1 MIPHVLF
8 FPGTASRT
16 GSFILIL
23 FLLLA
28 SIVLASNVWAQ
39 PAALVAAPADPA
51 KVAEQQVA
59 RRQALTHDREAIERT
74 RQDLLARLA
83 DLPRQMEALRPEQI
97 DEVMLEQSRV
107 DAESARLRQESAL
120 SELNNS
126 RRRIEELQKGIGEL
140 EAREQLLKNPAKEA
154 TEGAT
159 DRAEQLRQTSLALT
173 QQRADLELETLNL
186 ANLRDQL
193 DIAKL
198 RLKLAEQ
205 WRERIERTF
214 QQRQEQGRQ
223 SAQAELV
230 GRLQTDLATQQ
241 DRANALRQ
249 RLSQNQGTL
258 PLALWQRLVTEL
270 QTVEERINM
279 LSLDRHL
286 AETANVL
293 ARLKALPNNAS
304 VNPDDLRDA
313 LEQLATI
320 RDDLRRTEEL
330 LQQKSIVYEQQ
341 RQVIERRE
349 AATTND
355 RRLRGE
361 ELQLTGQLLAD
372 LSQRVGQAQDQLLQ
386 LNEITAQLD
395 QNYRERLRRNL
406 FTRRPYPDTTEAWQQ
421 LLEAMVAVP
430 QVLFYQIRLSL
441 ESTVR
446 ALLDATVLRWAVLA
460 VLAGMLI
467 WGLMAAGR
475 GLRQASRR
483 LGEQRIQG
491 DSFLRQLVASTL
503 LLARANLGGAGCA
516 AALLLL
522 LWLAEVPQPGFGILI
537 TLALSWVGIKLPVS
551 LAWLLLVSPRLPAG
565 QRQPALYRQLFWTL
579 IGGGVLVALVVLAHL
594 SDLPAT
600 VVNAFDRL
608 FMLYWFWAF
617 LPLLR
622 IRRLVMDLLGALHGE
637 RLWFVVLRFGSLLL
651 PLSLLGAAVLGL
663 LGYLQLAWLVAGYLL
678 IFIAVQVAWLLA
690 RSLLNDLAVA
700 LKNFAVTHS
709 GYGLLWTQDII
720 TPLHRI
726 LNLLLFLGAWV
737 VLFRAYGW
745 TGESAVVTSIWA
757 FLERPLFTVGAA
769 EISIWRTLITVT
781 ILLVVIWLGQWSR
794 AISYRWVLSHISDL
808 GVRHS
813 LSVFAQ
819 YAVVLI
825 GLLFILRVVGI
836 DLTTLA
842 VFAGAVGV
850 GIGLGMQSL
859 ANNFVSGL
867 LLLIERPLRTGDI
880 VQVGTHLGEVSS
892 IGMRSLTVQTFDNE
906 SVIIPNAEV
915 IGNAF
920 INWTHGDRVLRTIL
934 WVGISYD
941 DDPHQ
946 AQKVIERILREHPA
960 VLSDPE
966 PLALLWDFADS
977 SVKFRV
983 QYFIDLG
990 RNQLLKT
997 KNEILF
1003 AVWDRFKEAGIRIP
1017 YPQHDLYLKEWPTS
1031 SPAGLTPALRNS
1043 GPPSGGAGPFATHH
1057 TDATR

>member
-1 MIPHVLF
+1 MIPYFLSSS
-8 FPGTASRT
+8 GIASRT
-16 GSFILIL
+16 GNLALIL
-23 FLLLA
+23 LLL
-28 SIVLASNVWAQ
+28 SIVLAANVRAQ
-39 PAALVAAPADPA
+39 PTMPITPPTDPA
-51 KVAEQQVA
+51 KIAEQQAA
-59 RRQALTHDREAIERT
+59 RRQALAHDREVIDRT
-74 RQDLLARLA
+74 RQDLQARLA
-83 DLPRQMEALRPEQI
+83 DLPQQMEALHPEQI
-97 DEVMLEQSRV
+97 DEAMLEQTRV
-107 DAESARLRQESAL
+107 DVESARLRQESAL

-126 RRRIEELQKGIGEL
+126 EQRIEELQKEIGEL
-140 EAREQLLKNPAKEA
+140 EAREQLLKNPAKNP
-154 TEGAT
+154 TEGVT
-159 DRAEQLRQTSLALT
+159 DRAAQLQQTSQTLA
-173 QQRADLELETLNL
+173 QRRADLELETLNL
-186 ANLRDQL
+186 TNLRDQL
-193 DIAKL
+193 EIAKL

-205 WRERIERTF
+205 WREQIERSF

-230 GRLQTDLATQQ
+230 GRLQADLATQQ

-249 RLSQNQGTL
+249 RLSQNQGAL
-258 PLALWQRLVTEL
+258 PLTLWQRLVTEL
-270 QTVEERINM
+270 QTVEERINL

-293 ARLKALPNNAS
+293 ARLKDLPDNAS
-304 VNPDDLRDA
+304 VNPDELRDA
-313 LEQLATI
+313 LEQLATM
-320 RDDLRRTEEL
+320 RDDLRRTETL
-330 LQQKSIVYEQQ
+330 LQQKSTVYEQQ

-349 AATTND
+349 AATAND

-361 ELQLTGQLLAD
+361 ELQLTGQLLDD
-372 LSQRVGQAQDQLLQ
+372 LNQRVGQAQEQALQ
-386 LNEITAQLD
+386 LDGIVARID
-395 QNYRERLRRNL
+395 RDYRESLRRDL
-406 FTRRPYPDTTEAWQQ
+406 FTRKPYPNTADAWRQ
-421 LLEAMVAVP
+421 LLEAMATVP

-441 ESTVR
+441 ESTIR
-446 ALLDATVLRWAVLA
+446 ALLDMTVLRWAILVVLE
-460 VLAGMLI
+460 GMLL
-467 WGLMAAGR
+467 WGLVATGR
-475 GLRQASRR
+475 GLRQALRR
-483 LGEQRIQG
+483 LGEQRLQG
-491 DSFLRQLVASTL
+491 DSFLRQLIASAL
-503 LLARANLGGAGCA
+503 LLARSNLGGAGCA

-522 LWLAEVPQPGFGILI
+522 LWVAEVPQPGFGILM
-537 TLALSWVGIKLPVS
+537 TLALAWVGIKLPIS
-551 LAWLLLVSPRLPAG
+551 LAWLLLVSPRLPAE

-579 IGGGVLVALVVLAHL
+579 IGGGALVTLVVLAHL
-594 SDLPAT
+594 SDLPAI

-617 LPLLR
+617 LPGLR

-637 RLWFVVLRFGSLLL
+637 RFWFMVLRFGSLLL

-663 LGYLQLAWLVAGYLL
+663 LGYLQLAWLVAGHLL
-678 IFIAVQVAWLLA
+678 IFIAVQVGWLLA
-690 RSLLNDLAVA
+690 RSLLNDLVVA

-745 TGESAVVTSIWA
+745 TGESAVVSSIWA
-757 FLERPLFTVGAA
+757 FLERPLFAVGAA
-769 EISIWRTLITVT
+769 EITLWRILITVT

-819 YAVVLI
+819 YTVVLI
-825 GLLFILRVVGI
+825 GLLLILRVVGI

-880 VQVGTHLGEVSS
+880 VQVGTHLGEVTS

-920 INWTHGDRVLRTIL
+920 TNWTHGDRVLRTIL

-941 DDPHQ
+941 DDPHR
-946 AQKVIERILREHPA
+946 AQKIIERILREHPA
-960 VLSDPE
+960 VLGNPE

-977 SVKFRV
+977 SVKFRI
-983 QYFIDLG
+983 QYFIDLS

-997 KNEILF
+997 HNEILF
-1003 AVWDRFKEAGIRIP
+1003 AIWDRFKEAGIRIP
-1017 YPQHDLYLKEWPTS
+1017 YPQHDLYLKEWPAS
-1031 SPAGLTPALRNS
+1031 SPAGLTPTLPNS
-1043 GPPSGGAGPFATHH
+1043 GSPSGGAGSFPTHP
-1057 TDATR
+1057 TDVTR